1 MERALYL
8 VRLLHGRRL
17 TGMSSGLMSGENKK
31 RAWIG
36 PVIAPFKE
44 VLRELLLASLTVNIL
59 ALVTPIFTMQVYDR
73 VIGHNSMDTLIGL
86 TMGVLLVIVF
96 DYILRISRGRI
107 MQTVA
112 LKLDVEVGEKLFDKF
127 MLIPLKHLESKQTS
141 YWQQLFRDVDT
152 IRNTLSGATALL
164 LVDLPFLL
172 IFLTVI
178 FIIGKPL
185 VLVFVA
191 LVAIFSFLAW
201 YSGRALNESGG
212 KEVAVVA
219 GRDALLAELI
229 AGRSI
234 IKATG
239 LDRALRPQW
248 EARQAKAIE
257 HSIKRG
263 AVSDGFVVIGSE
275 LTQLGSVAMT
285 GLGAM
290 FIIDH
295 DLSMGALVA
304 CNMLSGRLLGPIA
317 QVVGAWRSYTGFMQA
332 VDRLSVVFELPEE
345 RKHSTV
351 ALPRPKGDLAVEGV
365 MYSFDHNQAPV
376 LSVERLAFRPG
387 GVSAILGRNGSGKTT
402 LLKVLMGL
410 YHPDKGRV
418 TLDGADIAQ
427 FSRPELSHWMGYVP
441 QECVLFN
448 STIRDNIALGAPGC
462 TDEQVLAAAEAAGV
476 HHTVVDMPNGYGSQI
491 GEAGSRLSA
500 GQRQRIAIARALV
513 GNPAVLLLDEPS
525 SSLDRQAEE
534 DLKNTLLHLAQDRT
548 VLVVTHS
555 PVLLPS
561 CRDIVVLEKGQ
572 VAAAGPASEILP
584 RLMGTPTPRPVT
596 QSPTNSSGTPA

>member
-1 MERALYL
+1 MIEA
-8 VRLLHGRRL
+8 
-17 TGMSSGLMSGENKK
+17 NKK
-31 RAWIG
+31 RAWIL

-44 VLRELLLASLTVNIL
+44 VMRELLVSSLTINIL
-59 ALVTPIFTMQVYDR
+59 ALITPIFTMQVYDR

-86 TMGVLLVIVF
+86 TIGVLLVVAF

-107 MQTVA
+107 MQTMA
-112 LKLDVEVGEKLFDKF
+112 LKLDVEVGEMLFDKF
-127 MLIPLKHLESKQTS
+127 MLIPLKYLEAKQTS
-141 YWQQLFRDVDT
+141 SWQQLFRDVDT
-152 IRNTLSGATALL
+152 IRNTLSGSTALL
-164 LVDLPFLL
+164 LIDMPFLL
-172 IFLTVI
+172 IFLVVI

-185 VLVFVA
+185 VL
-191 LVAIFSFLAW
+191 IFIVLLAAFAFLAW
-201 YSGRALNESGG
+201 YSGRTLSESGS
-212 KEVAVVA
+212 KEGAVVA
-219 GRDALLAELI
+219 GRDALMAELI

-239 LDRALRPQW
+239 LDRVLRPRW
-248 EARQAKAIE
+248 EERQAKAID

-275 LTQLGSVAMT
+275 VTQLGSVAMT
-285 GLGAM
+285 ALGAV
-290 FIIDH
+290 FIINH

-317 QVVGAWRSYTGFMQA
+317 QLVGAWRSYTGFMQS
-332 VDRLSVVFELPEE
+332 VDRLSAAFEMPEE
-345 RKHSTV
+345 RKESAV
-351 ALPRPKGDLAVEGV
+351 ALPRPKGDIMVEGV
-365 MYSFDHNQAPV
+365 VFSFDEKQAPV
-376 LSVERLAFRPG
+376 LAIERVAFRPG
-387 GVSAILGRNGSGKTT
+387 GVAAILGRNGSGKTT

-418 TLDGADIAQ
+418 LLDGADIAQ
-427 FSRPELSHWMGYVP
+427 FTRSELAHWMGYVP

-462 TDEQVLAAAEAAGV
+462 SDEQVLAAAEAAGV
-476 HHTVVDMPNGYGSQI
+476 HHTVVDMPNGYATQI

-534 DLKNTLLHLAQDRT
+534 DLKNTLVRLAQERT
-548 VLVVTHS
+548 VVVVTHS

-572 VAAAGPASEILP
+572 LAAAGPASEILP
-584 RLMGTPTPRPVT
+584 RLMGQPAVPKPVGAP
-596 QSPTNSSGTPA
+596 S